1 MQIRNDYNPY
11 SGTGYQQSHTHHIT
25 ECLHEDKK
33 KQQGAA
39 AAGIRKDEDS
49 SAGQEPAVKEIHEE
63 GSYSKSLRSSGR
75 LKVGMRFF
83 QDAWEA
89 LGDEGGQAKKEGLS
103 PEVGEI
109 ISRRGVSM
117 VVAAIKQSFSA
128 HIVNKWEAAKEKIK
142 VGIHSALKRF
152 KGEDSFAALTDTGS
166 RQTGAKD
173 SDRRQIADR
182 DRSTGTKTENIQVAY
197 RSDSHLLDSYSSTG
211 EYCRLNENLTYHKF
225 ATVKREDKPI
235 SDSEEMLDKG

>member
-39 AAGIRKDEDS
+39 AAGIRKDENS
-49 SAGQEPAVKEIHEE
+49 SAGQKPAVKEIH
-63 GSYSKSLRSSGR
+63 
-75 LKVGMRFF
+75 V
-83 QDAWEA
+83 
-89 LGDEGGQAKKEGLS
+89 EGLS
-103 PEVGEI
+103 PKVGEI

-117 VVAAIKQSFSA
+117 VAAAIKQSFSA
-128 HIVNKWEAAKEKIK
+128 HIVNKWEAVKEKIK

-173 SDRRQIADR
+173 SDRRQIAER
-182 DRSTGTKTENIQVAY
+182 DRSTGTKTEDIQVAY

-225 ATVKREDKPI
+225 ATVKREDKPLN
-235 SDSEEMLDKG
+235 DSEEMLDKG